1 VNAFCHGDVQ
11 PTSHSRPLATQ
22 TALVTGASSGIG
34 REIALAL
41 AREGANLCVVGR
53 NAETLAET
61 VAAAKQFSSARSF
74 QLDLTD
80 DNGVDSLLEHFGQ
93 GRGLDI
99 LVHSA
104 GIFHQDLMAQAS
116 VDDLDRQYAI
126 NVRAPYV
133 LTQRLLPRLIA
144 NRGQVVFINSSVGLA
159 VKRPEV
165 GQYAATKHA
174 LRAMAD
180 SLREEVNQ
188 KGVRVLTVYLGRTA
202 TPMQCSIFQK
212 ERRVYRP
219 ETLLQPLD
227 VASVVVN
234 ALSLPHTVEVTDIS
248 IRPLV
253 NFASSPGPE
262 GD

>member
-1 VNAFCHGDVQ
+1 
-11 PTSHSRPLATQ
+11 
-22 TALVTGASSGIG
+22 
-34 REIALAL
+34 
-41 AREGANLCVVGR
+41 
-53 NAETLAET
+53 
-61 VAAAKQFSSARSF
+61 
-74 QLDLTD
+74 
-80 DNGVDSLLEHFGQ
+80 
-93 GRGLDI
+93 
-99 LVHSA
+99 
-104 GIFHQDLMAQAS
+104 MAQAS

-253 NFASSPGPE
+253 NFASSPGRE